1 MTTHAWRDIS
11 IALRPGAPEWPGDTP
26 YSCRWTQ
33 QLARGDTVNLSALT
47 TSPHVG
53 THADAPVHVH
63 DGWPAS
69 DDLPVDVF
77 AGPATVC
84 TFDRLAALPNA
95 PLERLLLRTGASTA
109 GGAFPAEWPA
119 LTVRQV
125 EALLARGLRLLGVD
139 APSVDARHSTTLEVH
154 HALFAGG
161 AYNLENLD
169 LRDVPDG
176 TYDLVALPLKVAG
189 LDAAPVRAVLRPDAP
204 RRQR

>member
-1 MTTHAWRDIS
+1 MAHGWHDIS
-11 IALRPGAPEWPGDTP
+11 IALHPGAPEWPGDTP

-33 QLARGDTVNLSALT
+33 QLVRGDTVNLSAIT

-53 THADAPVHVH
+53 THADAPLHVH

-84 TFDRLAALPNA
+84 AFDRVDALPPA
-95 PLERLLLRTGASTA
+95 PLERLLLRTGSSTA
-109 GGAFPAEWPA
+109 GGAFPADWPA
-119 LTVRQV
+119 LTVGQV
-125 EALLARGLRLLGVD
+125 QSLLARGLRLLGVD
-139 APSVDARHSTTLEVH
+139 APSVDTRRSPTLEVH

-169 LRDVPDG
+169 LRGVPDG
-176 TYDLVALPLKVAG
+176 AYDLVALPLRIVG
-189 LDAAPVRAVLRPDAP
+189 LDAAPVRAILRPNAAHH
-204 RRQR
+204 R